1 MNSPFF
7 FDHSADA
14 AISHLRALADDLARI
29 RDDGGPSD
37 ADLADAPIL
46 DRWVPISRMRPA
58 LAGMSA
64 GHPLLGDRLVQTS
77 ETYAVDFSRGWTR
90 TYSRFYRL
98 GRPAGASRGR
108 DQ

>member
-1 MNSPFF
+1 LSRGTPFF

-14 AISHLRALADDLARI
+14 AIAHLRALADDLARI

-37 ADLADAPIL
+37 ADLADAPVL

-58 LAGMSA
+58 LAGMSV
-64 GHPLLGDRLVQTS
+64 GQRLVQTS
-77 ETYAVDFSRGWTR
+77 ETYAVDFDRGWAR